1 MPELPASQETP
12 LHFGSEVVQHLLPHR
27 RPLLLV
33 DAVTSYRRSPLA
45 TLAGKRHISANE
57 EIFAGHFPDLHLW
70 PGIYTQEGLGQCCHL
85 LQVIAFLQD
94 AWQARGQD
102 PEEVL
107 LALRQLDRGYRLQPG
122 LKPQADFPWRELS
135 GAGAKIGMA
144 GSVDMRFLAP
154 VFAGQCLEYRVTRT
168 HVLENLS
175 RFEVEATVEG
185 RCVAKG
191 KLTGAVLSLSKP
203 LSE

>member
-1 MPELPASQETP
+1 MSESSASIETS
-12 LHFGSEVVQHLLPHR
+12 LQFGSEVVQRLLPHR
-27 RPLLLV
+27 RPLLMV
-33 DAVTSYRRSPLA
+33 DAVTSYRRYPNPCLTA
-45 TLAGKRHISANE
+45 KRHISANE
-57 EIFAGHFPDLHLW
+57 EVFAGHFPDLHLW

-85 LQVIAFLQD
+85 LQVLAFLQD
-94 AWQARGQD
+94 IWQARGQN
-102 PEEVL
+102 PEDIL
-107 LALRQLDRGYRLQPG
+107 QALRQLDRGHRLQPG
-122 LKPQADFPWRELS
+122 AKPQADIPWRELS

-144 GSVDMRFLAP
+144 GSVEIRFLSP
-154 VFAGQCLEYRVTRT
+154 VFAGQCLEYRVVRT

-191 KLTGAVLSLSKP
+191 KLTGAVLSLPDS